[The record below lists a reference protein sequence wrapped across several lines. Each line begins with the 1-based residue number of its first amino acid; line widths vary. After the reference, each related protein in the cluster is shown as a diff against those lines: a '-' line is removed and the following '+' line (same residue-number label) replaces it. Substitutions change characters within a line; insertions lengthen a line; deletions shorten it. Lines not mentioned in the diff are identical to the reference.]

1 MARNTTRQGAGFE
14 LEIMHYLSG
23 CQIREEPCNRRNH
36 AGWTG
41 FGYDCMRS
49 SGSKGKIDV
58 YAIGPKP
65 WRELWENPHTIPVP
79 GGPLLHIQAKVT
91 TAALRTPLSP
101 AERAVMLE
109 LAERAGAVPLTS
121 SKAKDAVTGR
131 VRPHFRRLTG
141 TGPRDWVAW
150 EPGEDD

>member
-1 MARNTTRQGAGFE
+1 MARNTNRQGAGFE

-58 YAIGPKP
+58 YAIAP
-65 WRELWENPHTIPVP
+65 LWDSGYEMVEMPS
-79 GGPLLHIQAKVT
+79 LHIQAKVT
-91 TAALRTPLSP
+91 TAVMRTPLSP
-101 AERAVMLE
+101 AERQVMLE

-141 TGPRDWVAW
+141 TGAPDWVAW

>member
-1 MARNTTRQGAGFE
+1 MARNTNRQGAGFE
-14 LEIMHYLSG
+14 LEIMHYLGG

-58 YAIGPKP
+58 YAIGPFRTYECGASPDAVK
-65 WRELWENPHTIPVP
+65 
-79 GGPLLHIQAKVT
+79 LHIQAKIT
-91 TAALRTPLSP
+91 TAVMRTPLSP
-101 AERAVMLE
+101 AERQVMLE

-131 VRPHFRRLTG
+131 VRPHFRLLTG
-141 TGPRDWVAW
+141 TGARDWVAW
-150 EPGEDD
+150 EPGEDN